1 MHQLG
6 KMANVIGG
14 IEMEILLL
22 IISSCLVFMIFIWGK
37 KVTTTQTASVI
48 VMERYIRAMWKE
60 TGADT
65 PEKQDDIAVRMILHV
80 FSTIENREQYLLA
93 LSALRG
99 MSNDIIK
106 NVTVR
111 QKLKYDFLV
120 YGDKKGWLKENDL
133 S

>member
-1 MHQLG
+1 
-6 KMANVIGG
+6 
-14 IEMEILLL
+14 
-22 IISSCLVFMIFIWGK
+22 
-37 KVTTTQTASVI
+37 
-48 VMERYIRAMWKE
+48 
-60 TGADT
+60 
-65 PEKQDDIAVRMILHV
+65 MILHV